1 MNTFFIRIAAVLGAI
16 SVATGAFAA
25 HTLKS
30 IVTPEVLQI
39 FETAVKYQFYHVI
52 ALLATGILFKEYAG
66 KKLQWAGWLFIAGI
80 VLFCG
85 SLYLLCLLKHLYP
98 ADRFWVGAITPVG
111 GICFIAGWLLMAMGI
126 GKKSTLQVTNIGV

>member
-1 MNTFFIRIAAVLGAI
+1 MNIFFIRTAAVLGAI

-30 IVTPEVLQI
+30 IVTADVLQI
-39 FETAVKYQFYHVI
+39 FETAVKYQFYHVF
-52 ALLATGILFKEYAG
+52 ALLATGMLYKQYAA
-66 KKLQWAGWLFIAGI
+66 KKLLWAGWLFIAGI

-98 ADRFWVGAITPVG
+98 ADRSWVGAITPLG
-111 GICFIAGWLLMAMGI
+111 GLCFIAGWLLLAAGLRT
-126 GKKSTLQVTNIGV
+126 KPLL

>member
-1 MNTFFIRIAAVLGAI
+1 MNTFFIRTAAVLGAL

-52 ALLATGILFKEYAG
+52 ALLATGMLYKEYAG
-66 KKLQWAGWLFIAGI
+66 KKLLWAGWLFIAGI
-80 VLFCG
+80 VLFSG

-98 ADRFWVGAITPVG
+98 ADRSWVGAITPLG
-111 GICFIAGWLLMAMGI
+111 GVCFIAGWLLLAVDVRN
-126 GKKSTLQVTNIGV
+126 KATA

>member
-1 MNTFFIRIAAVLGAI
+1 MNTFFIRTAAVLGAI

-52 ALLATGILFKEYAG
+52 ALLATGILYQQYPG
-66 KKLQWAGWLFIAGI
+66 KKLEWAGWLFIAGI

-85 SLYLLCLLKHLYP
+85 SLYLLCLLKHLHP
-98 ADRFWVGAITPVG
+98 ADRSWVGAVTPLG
-111 GICFIAGWLLMAMGI
+111 GICFIIGWLLMAAGVR
-126 GKKSTLQVTNIGV
+126 KKTIL

>member
-85 SLYLLCLLKHLYP
+85 SLYLLCLLKHLCP
-98 ADRFWVGAITPVG
+98 ADRSWVGAITPVG